1 VKLPIALQGWVS
13 QHTRAAIATLGAL
26 RLRLVSSMMTTAV
39 IGIALALPA
48 GFLLLVDNLEA
59 ATTQHD
65 GSPQASLF
73 LTNDLTDER
82 QQAIAAQIENLST
95 IERVELITPEAA
107 LAEFQR
113 VSGMQETLS
122 LLAQNP
128 LPPVVVARLSD
139 GLNGSAVDELMGTFK
154 TLDGVAEVR
163 LDRLWLER
171 LEAVMQ
177 LANRGSALIAL
188 LLGLTVV
195 LVVGNTIRLDIENR
209 RAEIEISKLIGGT
222 DAFVRRPFLYTGMWY
237 GLIGGSLATLL
248 LGLSVFILSGPTGR
262 LAALYGSQFQP
273 LGLGLSGTLTML
285 ASGIALGLLGAGIAV
300 SRHLAEIEPR

>member
-1 VKLPIALQGWVS
+1 
-13 QHTRAAIATLGAL
+13 
-26 RLRLVSSMMTTAV
+26 MMTTAV

-139 GLNGSAVDELMGTFK
+139 GLNGSAVDELMGTLK

>member
-1 VKLPIALQGWVS
+1 MKLPIALQGWVS

>member
-1 VKLPIALQGWVS
+1 
-13 QHTRAAIATLGAL
+13 
-26 RLRLVSSMMTTAV
+26 MMTTAV